1 MSSVYW
7 IVPAPIKSVWFIV
20 VIMAI
25 LLAVLAMMVIIAN
38 ATRRSHFEL
47 TDSGLRLHGDLW
59 GRTLPWDSLD
69 VAAARVID
77 LRGEP
82 SLQPTSR
89 RMGTGLPGFAAG
101 WFRLRNGEK
110 ALVYLTDRTRVLH
123 IPTRNGYSLLL
134 SPQRA
139 DEMLAELRGRSG
151 P

>member
-1 MSSVYW
+1 
-7 IVPAPIKSVWFIV
+7 
-20 VIMAI
+20 
-25 LLAVLAMMVIIAN
+25 
-38 ATRRSHFEL
+38 
-47 TDSGLRLHGDLW
+47 
-59 GRTLPWDSLD
+59 
-69 VAAARVID
+69 VID

-139 DEMLAELRGRSG
+139 DEMLAELHGRSG